1 MGGFHLLDLIVILA
15 IGLLIA
21 GPKALQS
28 ISRNAGKGMGQAK
41 AMKDKVMAELPME
54 EVSKISETISK
65 IPLSPQQAVQM
76 LVTPEK
82 EKKKEET
89 KEESAP
95 PSSKESTA
103 SDHKGPPDHSS
114 PPSPLREEG
123 PSL

>member
-65 IPLSPQQAVQM
+65 IPLSPQQAVQK
-76 LVTPEK
+76 LLIPEQ

-89 KEESAP
+89 KEENTAP
-95 PSSKESTA
+95 SKEN
-103 SDHKGPPDHSS
+103 GNGRP
-114 PPSPLREEG
+114 
-123 PSL
+123 

>member
-1 MGGFHLLDLIVILA
+1 MGGFHLLDLIVILV

-76 LVTPEK
+76 LVTPEQ
-82 EKKKEET
+82 EKKKEES

-95 PSSKESTA
+95 PAKE
-103 SDHKGPPDHSS
+103 
-114 PPSPLREEG
+114 
-123 PSL
+123 

>member
-1 MGGFHLLDLIVILA
+1 MGGFHLLDLVVILV

-28 ISRNAGKGMGQAK
+28 MSRNAGKGVGQAK

-76 LVTPEK
+76 LLTPEQ
-82 EKKKEET
+82 EKKKQEIQ
-89 KEESAP
+89 EESTP
-95 PSSKESTA
+95 TSKE
-103 SDHKGPPDHSS
+103 
-114 PPSPLREEG
+114 
-123 PSL
+123 